1 MLVAANHFSGIDH
14 PLIGAFSPRPLYFMA
29 KAELFEIPVIGEILG
44 WTNTFPI
51 RRGEA
56 DREGVRRA
64 RELVREGKAVVVHIE
79 GTRQPFGHPGPI
91 QRGALL
97 IALAE
102 RVPVVPCAV
111 DTFGWSPLNR
121 RRCAVVFGEP
131 LSFEGLPRGRAGYD
145 QAGSA
150 VEAAIVSSLAAG
162 GRRRPRR
169 LPRAAGRRRAPERP
183 VPAAGAAGE
192 PATLTVRGAD
202 DDAEPR
208 PPVRD
213 RPGRGP
219 ARVRLLLR
227 VAQADR
233 PPARPQG
240 RRGGERRGDPLGARP
255 APARDA
261 RRARPDLRQ
270 VRPGPLDAAGHRPA
284 GHHRRAPQAPG
295 RRAPVPV
302 RGRRAHDPRGA
313 RPLDR
318 AALPRVRRAA
328 GRRRLDRPG
337 APRGAP
343 ERPPGRGQGAAAE
356 RAAARSTPTSR
367 CSTRPRGSRRSA
379 CARSTSSTRAR
390 SSTSSRARSARS
402 STTASRPA
410 TPRRFHRNFAGHPH
424 VRVPRVYW
432 SYTRARVLTLEF
444 LDGVQLADL
453 PLDEYTLEQ
462 RRRLA
467 YLLTEAWM
475 HMIFRHG
482 FFHGDPHP
490 ANILVLDPEQIG
502 LVDFGQVGKLTDDD
516 MSKLT
521 RLFIAAANEQIE
533 ELPRRLADLGVRYP
547 KEREEE
553 FVAEL
558 REIFNRYYGSN
569 LGGDRPDPGH
579 PRGVPAHLLA
589 QPAPADALRAARQG
603 DRDARLGRHR
613 PVPGLQRVRGR
624 EAVRA
629 EPDAASGTRRSGSR
643 SGRGARR
650 SSSPTSR
657 ASCRTRSTTC
667 SSRCATARSRSA
679 SSTRAS
685 TT

>member
-51 RRGEA
+51 RRGAA

-97 IALAE
+97 IAVAE

-131 LSFEGLPRGRAGYD
+131 LSSRACR
-145 QAGSA
+145 
-150 VEAAIVSSLAAG
+150 AAAPATTRPGARSRRRSSRAG
-162 GRRRPRR
+162 GRRSAPSATAS
-169 LPRAAGRRRAPERP
+169 PSGSPTARAAAAGSRGRGGRRTCHTE
-183 VPAAGAAGE
+183 
-192 PATLTVRGAD
+192 VRGAD

-270 VRPGPLDAAGHRPA
+270 VRPAPLDAAGHRAA

-295 RRAPVPV
+295 RRAAVPL

-343 ERPPGRGQGAAAE
+343 ERPPGRGEGAAAE
-356 RAAARSTPTSR
+356 RAAVRSTPTSR

-379 CARSTSSTRAR
+379 CAPSTSSTRAR

-432 SYTRARVLTLEF
+432 SYTRAAGPDARV
-444 LDGVQLADL
+444 
-453 PLDEYTLEQ
+453 P
-462 RRRLA
+462 RRR
-467 YLLTEAWM
+467 
-475 HMIFRHG
+475 
-482 FFHGDPHP
+482 P
-490 ANILVLDPEQIG
+490 ARRP
-502 LVDFGQVGKLTDDD
+502 
-516 MSKLT
+516 
-521 RLFIAAANEQIE
+521 AARRVHARAAPP
-533 ELPRRLADLGVRYP
+533 PRVPAD
-547 KEREEE
+547 
-553 FVAEL
+553 
-558 REIFNRYYGSN
+558 
-569 LGGDRPDPGH
+569 
-579 PRGVPAHLLA
+579 RGV
-589 QPAPADALRAARQG
+589 
-603 DRDARLGRHR
+603 DAR
-613 PVPGLQRVRGR
+613 
-624 EAVRA
+624 
-629 EPDAASGTRRSGSR
+629 
-643 SGRGARR
+643 
-650 SSSPTSR
+650 
-657 ASCRTRSTTC
+657 
-667 SSRCATARSRSA
+667 
-679 SSTRAS
+679 
-685 TT
+685 